1 MPTNNPKVSAYI
13 SQDIFDRFQ
22 SFYKEKKL
30 SMSQAVAVI
39 FTEYFEIEPQ
49 VNSSGG
55 LLLDRIKDLELKVD
69 ELMGLKNAATETQVE
84 LNKIEVSPPSE
95 PLNVLEVASY
105 EDGVVV
111 YNGQGN
117 LSELNSSL
125 PSEPEPELS
134 APIDFEPYES
144 DAVGQKDLG
153 ELNDGLPYEPFE
165 ESEVKIAGDLVNQQK
180 LSISV
185 PEAVGGISAREL
197 SLRLGYDNSSLGKK
211 AKSLVREDFISWS
224 KKKDPGDIAWEYREQ
239 DKKYYPLPAS
249 LSEGEAEAQTN
260 HPQGLA
266 F

>member
-13 SQDIFDRFQ
+13 PQGVFDRFQ
-22 SFYKEKKL
+22 LFCKEKEI

-69 ELMGLKNAATETQVE
+69 ELMGLKSGVTGTQVE
-84 LNKIEVSPPSE
+84 LGRIEVSLPNE
-95 PLNVLEVASY
+95 PLNSLEIASY

-111 YNGQGN
+111 YNGQGG
-117 LSELNSSL
+117 LSELDSSL
-125 PSEPEPELS
+125 PSELKSELLV
-134 APIDFEPYES
+134 PIKFEPYEG
-144 DAVGQKDLG
+144 DAVSQKDLG
-153 ELNDGLPYEPFE
+153 ELNHSLLNEPSKE
-165 ESEVKIAGDLVNQQK
+165 LEVKITGDLVNQQK

-185 PEAVGGISAREL
+185 PEAVGGISAKEL
-197 SLRLGYDNSSLGKK
+197 SVRLGYDDSSLGKK
-211 AKSLVREDFISWS
+211 AKKSLREDFTNWS
-224 KKKDPGDIAWEYREQ
+224 RNKDPEGIAWEYR

-260 HPQGLA
+260 HP
-266 F
+266 

>member
-39 FTEYFEIEPQ
+39 FTDYFEIEPQ

-84 LNKIEVSPPSE
+84 LSKIEVSPPSE

-125 PSEPEPELS
+125 PSEPES
-134 APIDFEPYES
+134 EPYKG

-153 ELNDGLPYEPFE
+153 EPSHGLPSEPLE
-165 ESEVKIAGDLVNQQK
+165 ESEVKIARDLVNQQK

-185 PEAVGGISAREL
+185 SEAVSGINGADLGRRLNCDSSNLAKNSIKFDKEKFANWTRE
-197 SLRLGYDNSSLGKK
+197 
-211 AKSLVREDFISWS
+211 
-224 KKKDPGDIAWEYREQ
+224 KDPENLAWERRE

>member
-13 SQDIFDRFQ
+13 PQGVFDRFQ
-22 SFYKEKKL
+22 LFCKEKEI

-69 ELMGLKNAATETQVE
+69 ELMGLKSGITGTQVE
-84 LNKIEVSPPSE
+84 LGRIEVSLPNE
-95 PLNVLEVASY
+95 PLNSLEIASY

-111 YNGQGN
+111 YNGHGDLSELDGSSPSELKSEPFAPIGFEPHECDAVDQKD
-117 LSELNSSL
+117 LSELNH
-125 PSEPEPELS
+125 
-134 APIDFEPYES
+134 
-144 DAVGQKDLG
+144 
-153 ELNDGLPYEPFE
+153 GLPDEPFKE
-165 ESEVKIAGDLVNQQK
+165 LEVKIAGDLVNQQK

-185 PEAVGGISAREL
+185 PEAIGGISAREL
-197 SLRLGYDNSSLGKK
+197 SVRLSCDNSNLGKK
-211 AKSLVREDFISWS
+211 AKSLGKDFINWS
-224 KKKDPGDIAWEYREQ
+224 KKKDPEGIAWEYREQ

-260 HPQGLA
+260 HP
-266 F
+266 